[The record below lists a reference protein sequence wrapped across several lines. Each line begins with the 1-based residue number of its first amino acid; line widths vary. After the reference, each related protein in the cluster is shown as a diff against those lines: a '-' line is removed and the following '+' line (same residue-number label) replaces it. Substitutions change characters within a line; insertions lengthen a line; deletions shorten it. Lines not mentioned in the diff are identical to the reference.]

1 MLSQYLTLW
10 IGTDFIMVLGKQQQ
24 GNAYGKS
31 FSPWRGYMKEYFH
44 LLQRTS
50 YLKIKKSP
58 NTMYLDS
65 LELENRM
72 YLVGKEAVKSTLC
85 VIPRGR
91 EAGTTTPEFLK
102 RPLETGELILIL

>member
-1 MLSQYLTLW
+1 
-10 IGTDFIMVLGKQQQ
+10 
-24 GNAYGKS
+24 
-31 FSPWRGYMKEYFH
+31 
-44 LLQRTS
+44 
-50 YLKIKKSP
+50 
-58 NTMYLDS
+58 MYLDS